1 MRKEYIYSFE
11 EEKQINEKLGYIQKD
26 YDNFRG
32 NFYEHNRYYEQYQW
46 TIDLNFVKKAIYYL
60 FRSKCPD
67 CNVKLEKIKQLKY
80 VGFRHKAGATAGNY
94 HKAYEVTTYRECPK
108 CQKKILNIG

>member
-32 NFYEHNRYYEQYQW
+32 NFYEHN
-46 TIDLNFVKKAIYYL
+46 
-60 FRSKCPD
+60 
-67 CNVKLEKIKQLKY
+67 
-80 VGFRHKAGATAGNY
+80 
-94 HKAYEVTTYRECPK
+94 
-108 CQKKILNIG
+108 